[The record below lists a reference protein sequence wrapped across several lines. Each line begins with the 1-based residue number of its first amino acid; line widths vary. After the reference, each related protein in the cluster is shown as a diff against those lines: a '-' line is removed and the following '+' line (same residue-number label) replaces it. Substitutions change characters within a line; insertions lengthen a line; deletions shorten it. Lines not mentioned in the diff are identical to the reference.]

1 MRTAKNFL
9 LAFLGDP
16 FLLDAASV
24 GAPTHRL
31 RRYWT
36 NILEN
41 NQLQQL
47 VPFNYRVPN
56 LNTFLEPDH
65 TTSPVLHSDRPPM
78 RVLNVPG
85 LPRRVLPTLVSFPRS
100 HAFIERA
107 SGQPGPGQL
116 YNHLTEV
123 WEEPSVLER
132 ERLLG
137 MRPDDT
143 AAGPHVTP
151 LDRQRLLGQAM
162 DHHVMGWFGGIMGD
176 ISFP

>member
-1 MRTAKNFL
+1 M
-9 LAFLGDP
+9 G
-16 FLLDAASV
+16 
-24 GAPTHRL
+24 
-31 RRYWT
+31 
-36 NILEN
+36 N
-41 NQLQQL
+41 NQLQQM

-56 LNTFLEPDH
+56 LNTFLELDH
-65 TTSPVLHSDRPPM
+65 TTSRVLHSDRPPM
-78 RVLNVPG
+78 RVLNIPG

-100 HAFIERA
+100 HAFIETA
-107 SGQPGPGQL
+107 SSVSKNNSRNNINSHLGPGQL

-123 WEEPSVLER
+123 WEEPSVLEI
-132 ERLLG
+132 ERILG

>member
-1 MRTAKNFL
+1 
-9 LAFLGDP
+9 
-16 FLLDAASV
+16 
-24 GAPTHRL
+24 
-31 RRYWT
+31 
-36 NILEN
+36 
-41 NQLQQL
+41 
-47 VPFNYRVPN
+47 
-56 LNTFLEPDH
+56 
-65 TTSPVLHSDRPPM
+65 M

-85 LPRRVLPTLVSFPRS
+85 LLRRVLPTLVSFPRS
-100 HAFIERA
+100 HAFIETA
-107 SGQPGPGQL
+107 SGQPRPGQL